1 MAGSVKRPSV
11 LALLL
16 LAACGGGRP
25 GPGAPD
31 GGGAGVALEP
41 TPETPDLPLS
51 GATIEQQRA
60 FRSGDS
66 LFEQLFDEADG
77 LGPVYVRSSCTACHL
92 RGGRGPAETQRMAI
106 VSSATGAPVESLP
119 FGALVRPLVTAGAVT
134 PVLPPD
140 GGLPPGEALLVTTR
154 LPAPLFGRAYLEAIL
169 DSEIERVAGEQSVRS
184 DGIHGRVNRVSF
196 HSTGSVDPSF
206 PVHVAGES
214 GLIGRF
220 GVKARMATLDEVAAD
235 ALQGDMGLT
244 SALRPTELPNPGG
257 LTDDLSPGVDVPD
270 ENLAALVGYTRLLDI
285 PARASP
291 DPRGAALFDSVGCA
305 VCHVPTLRTRLD
317 WPTSQLAGIDAP
329 VFTDLLLHDMGEGL
343 ADGQLEEGAGPR
355 DFRTAPLIGLSFLP
369 AYLHD
374 GRARTLREAILGHG
388 SPGSEAAETV
398 QRFEGLSA
406 ADQEKLL
413 AFVAGL

>member
-1 MAGSVKRPSV
+1 MGGSVNRCRA

-16 LAACGGGRP
+16 LAACGDGSP

-31 GGGAGVALEP
+31 GGGSGVALEP
-41 TPETPDLPLS
+41 TPETPDLPLA
-51 GATIEQQRA
+51 GATVEQQRA

-77 LGPVYVRSSCTACHL
+77 LGPVYVRPSCTACHL
-92 RGGRGPAETQRMAI
+92 RGGRGPGQTQRMAI
-106 VSSATGAPVESLP
+106 VSSATGLPVESLP
-119 FGALVRPLVTAGAVT
+119 YGSLVRPLVTAGAVR

-140 GGLPPGEALLVTTR
+140 GGLPPGAMLVVTTR

-169 DSEIERVAGEQSVRS
+169 DSEIERVAGEQSGRS

-196 HSTGSVDPSF
+196 RSTGSVDPSF
-206 PVHVAGES
+206 PVHGFGET

-220 GVKARMATLDEVAAD
+220 GVKARLATLDDVVAD

-244 SALRPTELPNPGG
+244 SRLRPAELPNPDA

-270 ENLAALVGYTRLLDI
+270 GNLAALVRYARLLDI
-285 PARASP
+285 PVRASP
-291 DPRGAALFDSVGCA
+291 DPRGEALFDSVGCA
-305 VCHVPTLRTRLD
+305 ACHVPSLRTRAD
-317 WPTSQLAGIDAP
+317 WPTPQLAGIDAP
-329 VFTDLLLHDMGEGL
+329 VFTDLLLHDMGEEL
-343 ADGQLEEGAGPR
+343 ADGQQEEGAGPG
-355 DFRTAPLIGLSFLP
+355 DFRTAPLIGLSYLP

-374 GRARTLREAILGHG
+374 GRAGTLREAVLGHG
-388 SPGSEAAETV
+388 SPGSEAAGTV

-406 ADQEKLL
+406 ADQEALL
-413 AFVAGL
+413 AYVAGL